1 MSTWVT
7 VWFVIGLVSAVAVTA
22 CLAGLAKHLLVL
34 NRTLKVFQEEVG
46 PVAAEIAAGGGRAS
60 STASNLK
67 PPTISKG

>member
-7 VWFVIGLVSAVAVTA
+7 VWFVIGLISAVALVA

-46 PVAAEIAAGGGRAS
+46 PVATEIAAAGERAS

-67 PPTISKG
+67 PRTGSRR